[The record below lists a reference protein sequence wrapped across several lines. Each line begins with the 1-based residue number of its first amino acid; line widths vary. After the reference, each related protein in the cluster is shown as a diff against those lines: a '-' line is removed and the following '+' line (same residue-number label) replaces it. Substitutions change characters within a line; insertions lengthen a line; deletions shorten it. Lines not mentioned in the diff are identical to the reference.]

1 MCVPLLGQQLGPAHI
16 GGHAAAGVGARRC
29 SAVASTG
36 YVRAAATPIPLA
48 TLLWAVEMIPACR
61 LFASL
66 PPLTVGLPRM
76 GLGVLLLLGW
86 AAVNGHAGHS
96 SPPSTPS
103 SGTWALTLGRSP
115 TGSAHAPPGCDP
127 GGGNTSGAVPPR
139 PRGGHALSACSRRYG
154 GAVDVARTDM
164 RCARDSHRESS
175 ITSLPADGDSSVRAV
190 RSLVDAFLAED
201 PLWQEWTGDAATIL
215 DVGDQEDHLV
225 VAVRKGVVTF
235 ETISRDHRYLTAEFG
250 RNRTPGAS

>member
-1 MCVPLLGQQLGPAHI
+1 MR
-16 GGHAAAGVGARRC
+16 AAAGPAARPRPHRRPRRC
-29 SAVASTG
+29 WCGGQAVLG
-36 YVRAAATPIPLA
+36 GGIDGLRPGGGETPILLA
-48 TLLWAVEMIPACR
+48 TLLWAVEMIPAKR

-66 PPLTVGLPRM
+66 PLTVGLPRM

-127 GGGNTSGAVPPR
+127 GGGNTSGPCRRGRRVATPRRLARAV
-139 PRGGHALSACSRRYG
+139 YG

-201 PLWQEWTGDAATIL
+201 PLAGVDGRRRDDPGCRRPGGPPGGGRAQRCC
-215 DVGDQEDHLV
+215 HL
-225 VAVRKGVVTF
+225 
-235 ETISRDHRYLTAEFG
+235 
-250 RNRTPGAS
+250 RNDLP